1 MNKCRI
7 CLTESEL
14 GENYSIKEMMQGT
27 GKVFNYFLCLECGC
41 LQISELPVN
50 VNQYYQDYYTNER
63 MWRKL
68 SSFKNMIWAF
78 RSFLSHYRIYSL
90 IEKVRY
96 NSILDWVRRARINRK
111 AKILDVGC
119 GSGDILNEFHKHGF
133 LNLHGIDPNLDADVN
148 DFGISLF
155 KKSIFETE
163 SKYDF
168 IMFNHSFEHIW
179 EQHETLERAKE
190 LLEKSGV
197 ILLRIPI
204 VNTAFHLYKEN
215 WVQLDAP
222 RHLFLH
228 SLSSINRLCTQH
240 GLQIWQKYFD
250 SSEFQ
255 FIGSEQYKEG
265 IALHAGN
272 SYLKNPNKSIFTKKD
287 ISNYKK
293 EARLLNREEK
303 GDQVVLIIK
312 RIGE

>member
-7 CLTESEL
+7 CSNEAILSET
-14 GENYSIKEMMQGT
+14 YAIKEMMQGT
-27 GKVFNYFLCLECGC
+27 GKVFNYFHCLECGC
-41 LQISELPVN
+41 LQISELPEN
-50 VNQYYQDYYTNER
+50 LDRYYQNYYTNER

-68 SSFKNMIWAF
+68 SSFSKAIWSF
-78 RSFLSHYRIYSL
+78 RSFLSNYKIYSL
-90 IEKVRY
+90 LEKVKY
-96 NSILDWVRRARINRK
+96 NSILDWVRRAGISK
-111 AKILDVGC
+111 KTKILDVGC

-148 DFGISLF
+148 DFGICLF

-197 ILLRIPI
+197 ILIRIPI
-204 VNTAFHLYKEN
+204 MNTAFHLYKEN

-222 RHLFLH
+222 RHLYLH

-240 GLQIWQKYFD
+240 GLQICQKYFD

-255 FIGSEQYKEG
+255 FIGSEQYKQG
-265 IALHAGN
+265 IALNADN
-272 SYLKNPNKSIFTKKD
+272 SFLKNPKKSIFTRKD
-287 ISNYKK
+287 IRNYKK
-293 EARLLNREEK
+293 EARLFNSAEK
-303 GDQVVLIIK
+303 GDQVVLFIK